1 MVTALA
7 SFCYKPLPH
16 LQTTWL
22 VLVLSNFRLCFWG
35 VNFPFS
41 LPIDLTSETCVV
53 SRATLCTGTALQQP
67 ASCLADAQGQLT
79 GDNQV
84 LSGKMQGAWQSPV
97 RSLLGSRCSHQVEEN
112 NIQAQNCMIFFFLSI
127 RQAAYSSMQKFADKK
142 FQSQNIFQV
151 KIPSSANFVAFSL
164 TDIWLLASSSTNC
177 CLLHSG

>member
-1 MVTALA
+1 MCPQIVTALA
-7 SFCYKPLPH
+7 SFRYKPLPH

-53 SRATLCTGTALQQP
+53 SRATLCAGTALQQP

-112 NIQAQNCMIFFFLSI
+112 NIQAQNCMIFFSVHKTSCIQFNAKICRQKISI
-127 RQAAYSSMQKFADKK
+127 TEYF
-142 FQSQNIFQV
+142 
-151 KIPSSANFVAFSL
+151 PSKNSFFCQFCSFFSHRHLAFG
-164 TDIWLLASSSTNC
+164 LLQ
-177 CLLHSG
+177 H